1 MKVILENEYEKL
13 FEKKKKHMVNT
24 NLIVV
29 TTNL

>member
-1 MKVILENEYEKL
+1 MKVILENEYEEL
-13 FEKKKKHMVNT
+13 FVITQKHMVNT